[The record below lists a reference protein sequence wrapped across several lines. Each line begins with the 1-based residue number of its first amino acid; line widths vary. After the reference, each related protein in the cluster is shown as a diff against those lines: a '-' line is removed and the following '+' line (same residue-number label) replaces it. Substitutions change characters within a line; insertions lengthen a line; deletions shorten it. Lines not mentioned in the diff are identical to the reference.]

1 MLDSSKMRG
10 VSKIFTLG
18 VYALAVMIAL
28 GVPGLGQTGSLNQ
41 SSRANSLDTKIS
53 AVAGDPALRLGIG
66 DLVDVSVYNV
76 PELETKIRVSSDGNI
91 DLPLINQVHVEGLTV
106 EEAEAAVE
114 QRLSRGGFVKNPHVQ
129 IFVQEYTSQGA
140 SVLGEVSK
148 PGIYPVLG
156 EEKLFSLISA
166 AGGFT
171 DRAGKNISVTHR
183 GQPAVVVPIS
193 HNLEDHPDSNISVL
207 PGDTVIVRRADVVYV
222 VGDVSRPSG
231 FLMDSGH
238 ISVLQAIALAG
249 GTNSTAKLSGAR
261 IIRKGP
267 TGLTS
272 VPVPL
277 KKLLHAKTD
286 DIPMEADDILFV
298 PTSSRKQMEAR
309 SAEAAAQ
316 LATAVGVVAVHP

>member
-1 MLDSSKMRG
+1 MR
-10 VSKIFTLG
+10 VVWKIIGLG
-18 VYALAVMIAL
+18 AYVIAVMIAL
-28 GVPGLGQTGSLNQ
+28 GVPGSGQTASLSQPPRPGSP
-41 SSRANSLDTKIS
+41 DTKIS
-53 AVAGDPALRLGIG
+53 ALAGDPALRLGIG

-106 EEAEAAVE
+106 EDAEAAIE
-114 QRLSRGGFVKNPHVQ
+114 QRLAHGGFVKNPHVQ

-140 SVLGEVSK
+140 SVLGEVFK

-171 DRAGKNISVTHR
+171 DRAGKNISVMHR
-183 GQPAVVVPIS
+183 GQPPVVVPIS

-207 PGDTVIVRRADVVYV
+207 AGDTVIVRRADVVYV
-222 VGDVSRPSG
+222 VGDVGRPSG

-267 TGLTS
+267 AGLTS

-277 KKLLHAKTD
+277 KKLLHAKAD
-286 DIPMEADDILFV
+286 DMPMEADDILFV